1 MATLTSPSEFPAT
14 LGPPPTFVDLPV
26 LRFTVEQ
33 YHQMISAGV
42 LREDQRI
49 ELLEGVI
56 VQMTPMGP
64 KHCGLTESLVLA
76 LQRLAPVGWYVR
88 SERPISIAGSEP
100 QPDACLV
107 CGRPRDFLERHPSVA
122 ELGFVVEVSD
132 STLASD
138 RKLKAK
144 LYAAAGI
151 PEYWIVNLVD
161 RQVEVHTN
169 PQPAQ
174 GEEPATYAD
183 TKVYSANDR
192 VPVSLLGK
200 PLGEVAAA
208 EFLP

>member
-1 MATLTSPSEFPAT
+1 MATDTSLANLPIS

-33 YHQMISAGV
+33 YHQMIASGV

-56 VQMTPMGP
+56 VEMTPMGP

-88 SERPISIAGSEP
+88 SEKPISIAGSEP

-107 CGRPRDFLERHPSVA
+107 VGHPRDFLERYPSVA

-151 PEYWIVNLVD
+151 PEYWIVNLID

-169 PQPAQ
+169 PRPAE
-174 GEEPATYAD
+174 GEKLAAYAEM
-183 TKVYSANDR
+183 KIYSAADR